1 MPIKTLQDLFI
12 NELSDINSAEKQLS
26 KACLLY
32 TSDAADE

>member
-26 KACLLY
+26 LIHI
-32 TSDAADE
+32 